1 MVFHSVAVGIVVN
14 GVLRTLLVSSR
25 MQNQLR
31 EAQALMVIPQRAT
44 HAPCYSLTAIN
55 GFGGH

>member
-14 GVLRTLLVSSR
+14 GVPRTLWVSSR

-31 EAQALMVIPQRAT
+31 EAQALMTQV
-44 HAPCYSLTAIN
+44 SDLELAIK
-55 GFGGH
+55 FIA